1 MMAHKDLAAIWL
13 ASGEQYTREAD
24 GSAELMAL
32 HMPHVARYLFT
43 PDENYYVTHF
53 DVTEKLPARAYDNW
67 FLDSVRYTGYALEH
81 VQQRRVVVVD
91 TDVKVRAPFPEV
103 YEMLWRFDMVGVQ
116 ANPDVQ
122 GETQFTVPACFP
134 EIDVGFIGWRK
145 NDVTVRFIQDWWKLF
160 EEFSGQA
167 AGFRTED
174 ECVVVLQ
181 VLIEGAGR
189 SLGGH
194 RPQPAL
200 AEGCLAGV
208 PVGVAQDAGVFVI
221 IEAGAAQGLVGQI
234 EAERLDEMEFG
245 AGIGA

>member
-13 ASGEQYTREAD
+13 ASGEQYIQEAD

-53 DVTEKLPARAYDNW
+53 DVTEKLPARSYGNW

-81 VQQRRVVVVD
+81 IQQRRVVVVD

-160 EEFSGQA
+160 EEFESVYGANDQPSLREA
-167 AGFRTED
+167 LWQYSLYDTSFRYY
-174 ECVVVLQ
+174 VLPKKY
-181 VLIEGAGR
+181 
-189 SLGGH
+189 H
-194 RPQPAL
+194 RHGNADFS
-200 AEGCLAGV
+200 EEM
-208 PVGVAQDAGVFVI
+208 I
-221 IEAGAAQGLVGQI
+221 IEHNREQG
-234 EAERLDEMEFG
+234 
-245 AGIGA
+245 